1 MKRTFKIPFLSRES
15 ELLSQVNDIK
25 KEMSEIYSQQE
36 KDISQIIYEIL
47 SKEVE
52 LINIIIPPLENIKTT
67 DRQKVQSYINSLQDA
82 RDKISKD
89 FLLKNK
95 NEFQKNVVDAELF
108 LMKIINYTEEIFE
121 YITSGASKKLKEL
134 EEREMHETEI
144 IKLNMELWDYILKE
158 IRILIARIEKF
169 SDIEEG
175 IPENKK
181 IITRKIEEIKKQFNR
196 YDELL
201 DVLKKEAGEFL
212 NEKKIAKDIIE
223 DGKKEIRDIQHLQ
236 ERYYK
241 SLDTIEKE
249 TIELTYKINK
259 EVIGEIISLVKSDD
273 KSRILGVESEYGT
286 IKVTSKGG
294 IINNFSD
301 SLSRFSNSFSE
312 ALLIFE
318 KETAKRSAISE
329 KYSLNLK
336 EIAEIIKKFKK
347 LTEEFN
353 YHIKE
358 LNELS
363 IKANESL
370 LKDKKHL
377 KKDFDKSIQSLHDFE
392 NNFLNL
398 QATIRG
404 IKDIGNPK
412 EYNKTKSSVQ
422 SYFKELSRKVSSDK
436 AEIVIKSVKIFSK
449 DLKGMSEDE
458 KKFYNQLGEI
468 ILNKIIVGISKIAEK
483 EELYKALCTAFNSLR
498 AEIISSITE
507 LNKDE
512 IKKIDH
518 KELIRYSERQNN
530 LFVKGMAMESA
541 KLETEILGNPIG
553 EWESSELG
561 RRRESLLKKLQDLEP
576 LRIAYNDFEKA
587 SPDAKEKM
595 KEVFITS
602 IKNSLKQVDE
612 MSLKAKTFSNH
623 FRTLMNYTDELI
635 IFAKKLDKGLDEYKK
650 EISEYLQ
657 RVIEH
662 SNSLAYNEMKELIK
676 KEEGWIR
683 ISRFIA
689 WAHKRDVIKHVS
701 EAKKYMREIYK
712 ETYNNA
718 PFILAKMDLVSGEK
732 LRKGLELLKAVDSDI
747 VSSLKKFSS
756 HTAEELASE
765 LISRIKQAGDSSER
779 MEKSLEIFEE
789 IIGVWEK
796 QRHNIKERT
805 KLRGKSRDIEAEIQ
819 RVGSTEEKKLSASNE
834 GEIKKKVNDKGL
846 EAKKNELEKTKSEI
860 KILKEEEERLVDKM
874 ASLMER
880 GREVFNEEMKAF
892 LAKSN
897 TEVSHPESN
906 ENSLEHVKKEFYE
919 RSKMIKNTHK
929 EIRELT
935 HLVNKNRNV
944 HVLSFV
950 MEFISYYEGI
960 DFGSNI
966 ETNSAKIREI
976 ISSWANNKKYK
987 NSEKHSALEKH
998 LKEFSSLI
1006 EKSVLK
1012 SISSFKTFAIV
1023 FFSAEKILGDLITL
1037 LTGKDVIKTSQKQKD
1052 FVNEITSMSL
1062 VNLH

>member
-47 SKEVE
+47 SKELE

-756 HTAEELASE
+756 HTAEEL
-765 LISRIKQAGDSSER
+765 
-779 MEKSLEIFEE
+779 
-789 IIGVWEK
+789 
-796 QRHNIKERT
+796 
-805 KLRGKSRDIEAEIQ
+805 
-819 RVGSTEEKKLSASNE
+819 
-834 GEIKKKVNDKGL
+834 
-846 EAKKNELEKTKSEI
+846 
-860 KILKEEEERLVDKM
+860 
-874 ASLMER
+874 
-880 GREVFNEEMKAF
+880 
-892 LAKSN
+892 
-897 TEVSHPESN
+897 
-906 ENSLEHVKKEFYE
+906 
-919 RSKMIKNTHK
+919 
-929 EIRELT
+929 
-935 HLVNKNRNV
+935 
-944 HVLSFV
+944 
-950 MEFISYYEGI
+950 
-960 DFGSNI
+960 
-966 ETNSAKIREI
+966 
-976 ISSWANNKKYK
+976 
-987 NSEKHSALEKH
+987 
-998 LKEFSSLI
+998 
-1006 EKSVLK
+1006 
-1012 SISSFKTFAIV
+1012 
-1023 FFSAEKILGDLITL
+1023 
-1037 LTGKDVIKTSQKQKD
+1037 
-1052 FVNEITSMSL
+1052 
-1062 VNLH
+1062 